1 MQLKTFLFIVL
12 GNFLYAGFA
21 SAQSSDIGDKDKQVD
36 AIINTKVS
44 KNGGQDLTFYLDG
57 EQRLYYIDF
66 ESINVNLSN
75 IKVKNSKGQVVLSD
89 DVADLPVNTIYELDM
104 KNMES
109 GKYHIEL
116 TSFIGVIRKE
126 VVF

>member
-1 MQLKTFLFIVL
+1 MQLKTFLLIVL
-12 GNFLYAGFA
+12 GNFLHAGFA
-21 SAQSSDIGDKDKQVD
+21 SAQSPDIGDGQDD
-36 AIINTKVS
+36 AIINTNVS
-44 KNGGQDLTFYLDG
+44 KNGGQDQTFYLDG

-75 IKVKNSKGQVVLSD
+75 IKVKDSKGQVVLSD

-104 KNMES
+104 KNMKS

-116 TSFIGVIRKE
+116 RSFTGLIRKE